1 MDPHRPQSPE
11 QVLKTGADLTVEVG
25 LKRTTGT
32 YRRFSVSI
40 SIESQAVDEPVIENG
55 ELFVVRKNTG
65 LPDDGPNGDLPGQ
78 HLIAY
83 LFDAPAE
90 HGKRIG
96 SYTPEQVTLDE
107 VDRSFVTRV
116 VLRQALTGAFDPMM
130 AQGAVGP
137 DALDGVERD
146 EESA

>member
-1 MDPHRPQSPE
+1 MDPHRPQNPE

-32 YRRFSVSI
+32 YRRFSVSV
-40 SIESQAVDEPVIENG
+40 SIESQAVDEPVIDNG
-55 ELFVVRKNTG
+55 ELFVVRKNTK
-65 LPDDGPNGDLPGQ
+65 LPEGAMPQQQLV
-78 HLIAY
+78 AY

-90 HGKRIG
+90 HGKRLG
-96 SYTPEQVTLDE
+96 SYTFDQKTLDE
-107 VDRSFVTRV
+107 IDRSFVTLI
-116 VLRQALTGAFDPMM
+116 VLQQALTSAFNPM
-130 AQGAVGP
+130 APQEGVGP